1 MRWVLSRGGGLDH
14 LQCLIFSRR
23 VNPGNRTLS
32 GLFTLLTPPP
42 SYIVRRVGVVVPAT
56 RGSLTPKCGFGRR
69 FVWGNFQM
77 CSPPPRT
84 RYFRF
89 RAGAPPRIS
98 AGGPARAP
106 HPFCLGHL
114 DRSVRA
120 GNLFSFGTYDPR
132 LARAPLFPVNNQEYP
147 SQPLTREPSSPL
159 PETTTPPRISSMV
172 MNEPDC
178 TDRQAPWA
186 DCHPTQ
192 TPGHSTHTH
201 RRIWSQ
207 HGHPLGRTGCRAHSH
222 YSLFSPV
229 GAPPGAFQPQRI
241 YPL

>member
-1 MRWVLSRGGGLDH
+1 MGKFSNVLAATAHSVFQIPRGRPTKNFCRW
-14 LQCLIFSRR
+14 
-23 VNPGNRTLS
+23 
-32 GLFTLLTPPP
+32 
-42 SYIVRRVGVVVPAT
+42 A
-56 RGSLTPKCGFGRR
+56 
-69 FVWGNFQM
+69 
-77 CSPPPRT
+77 
-84 RYFRF
+84 
-89 RAGAPPRIS
+89 RAGAPPVL
-98 AGGPARAP
+98 PW
-106 HPFCLGHL
+106 HL

-229 GAPPGAFQPQRI
+229 GAPPGALQPQRI